1 MSGSN
6 SFVFSAKRRG
16 SNTPVVCKF
25 FSDQD
30 SYRREMKFFE
40 RVHTGDFVPGDTS
53 TSHHITS
60 QHNTTPATN
69 ATCVAGYINAAG
81 VNYCTGLTEPAVM
94 LKSVQHHSYL
104 MFLHCSALSS
114 SCVH

>member
-53 TSHHITS
+53 DHS
-60 QHNTTPATN
+60 TTQFQPLYAT
-69 ATCVAGYINAAG
+69 
-81 VNYCTGLTEPAVM
+81 
-94 LKSVQHHSYL
+94 
-104 MFLHCSALSS
+104 
-114 SCVH
+114 

>member
-1 MSGSN
+1 MGGSN

-40 RVHTGDFVPGDTS
+40 RVHTGDFVPGDL
-53 TSHHITS
+53 SHHITTQLQPFMLPALAVS
-60 QHNTTPATN
+60 VNGAGIDRRTGSIESAVLLASAHQH
-69 ATCVAGYINAAG
+69 TCLVFLQ
-81 VNYCTGLTEPAVM
+81 CT
-94 LKSVQHHSYL
+94 
-104 MFLHCSALSS
+104 ALFRS
-114 SCVH
+114 

>member
-40 RVHTGDFVPGDTS
+40 RVHTGDFVPGDTL
-53 TSHHITS
+53 HITS
-60 QHNTTPATN
+60 QHNTTPATL
-69 ATCVAGYINAAG
+69 C
-81 VNYCTGLTEPAVM
+81 
-94 LKSVQHHSYL
+94 YL
-104 MFLHCSALSS
+104 D
-114 SCVH
+114 

>member
-40 RVHTGDFVPGDTS
+40 RVHTGNFVPGDTP
-53 TSHHITS
+53 TSHH
-60 QHNTTPATN
+60 NTTQLQP
-69 ATCVAGYINAAG
+69 
-81 VNYCTGLTEPAVM
+81 LM
-94 LKSVQHHSYL
+94 LLALLVTSMLVESTIVQG
-104 MFLHCSALSS
+104 
-114 SCVH
+114 

>member
-40 RVHTGDFVPGDTS
+40 RVHTGDFVPGDTP
-53 TSHHITS
+53 TSHHS
-60 QHNTTPATN
+60 TTPATY
-69 ATCVAGYINAAG
+69 ATCFY
-81 VNYCTGLTEPAVM
+81 
-94 LKSVQHHSYL
+94 
-104 MFLHCSALSS
+104 
-114 SCVH
+114 